1 MKGNA
6 YFIVEF
12 LIEQILL
19 KGQGSHPSTTQV
31 QHVEFADFVEFAYFF
46 SELGI

>member
-19 KGQGSHPSTTQV
+19 KGQGSHPR
-31 QHVEFADFVEFAYFF
+31 FADFEDFVEFA
-46 SELGI
+46 